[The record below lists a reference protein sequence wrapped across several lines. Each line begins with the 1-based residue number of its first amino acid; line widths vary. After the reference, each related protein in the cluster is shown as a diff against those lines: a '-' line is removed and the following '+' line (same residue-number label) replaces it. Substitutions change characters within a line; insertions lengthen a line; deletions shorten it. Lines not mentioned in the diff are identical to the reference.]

1 VPAVEQRFE
10 AVPATEKRFE
20 AVPAVPIFPNL
31 PDPDQPAGLPHS
43 LGAQAELERRLN
55 AERLAEIA
63 LRRAEELEEE
73 KRNSGYVAFARF
85 EVRPEPS
92 KAVAFCKRR
101 ENQRK
106 CRGEERRREVGQV
119 FD

>member
-1 VPAVEQRFE
+1 MSSIDRRFKAVPAVEQRFE

-20 AVPAVPIFPNL
+20 AIPAVPIFPDL

-43 LGAQAELERRLN
+43 LGAQAEVLIANTGKQPNNNLTFLFQLERRVN

-73 KRNSGYVAFARF
+73 KRNSGLLFK
-85 EVRPEPS
+85 S
-92 KAVAFCKRR
+92 
-101 ENQRK
+101 
-106 CRGEERRREVGQV
+106 
-119 FD
+119 